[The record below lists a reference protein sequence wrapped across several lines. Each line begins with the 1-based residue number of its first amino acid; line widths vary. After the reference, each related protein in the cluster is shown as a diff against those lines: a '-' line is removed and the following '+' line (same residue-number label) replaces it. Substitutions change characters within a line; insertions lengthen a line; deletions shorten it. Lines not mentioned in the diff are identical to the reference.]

1 LSQKRADNVMQY
13 MISQGGNRNLVA
25 AQGFRHD
32 NLLFSLQIRGKTLAP
47 ITAFATHVTILNV
60 TSDLFR

>member
-1 LSQKRADNVMQY
+1 MQY